1 MGMYGSMKKSEN
13 PKPRVGER
21 ILEGLDEAIAWS
33 KGAKT
38 GARITEVAVAPP
50 MAVRDA
56 PL

>member
-1 MGMYGSMKKSEN
+1 MGMYGSTKSEN